1 MHGILMVKSTA
12 SLVCRRLTKDT
23 TASTQC
29 RDYSIHLRT
38 HLVSAATLLLPAVNS
53 ADVKAGV
60 AFAADHAVLVE
71 LPGED
76 NERGLDDPSA
86 QTEHQMQSR
95 FLLDVVVS
103 QSAAILQLLAGENK
117 ALLIR
122 GDSLLVL
129 DLLLHVL
136 DGVRGL
142 HVECD
147 RLARKGLDENLHRR
161 HRRLCWLVGCC
172 KEVGD
177 MTKKRIYF

>member
-117 ALLIR
+117 ARIPSLSWIFCFTFSMVSE
-122 GDSLLVL
+122 DSTSSVIVL
-129 DLLLHVL
+129 PVRVL
-136 DGVRGL
+136 TKICIDDIVDCVG
-142 HVECD
+142 
-147 RLARKGLDENLHRR
+147 
-161 HRRLCWLVGCC
+161 WLV
-172 KEVGD
+172 VV
-177 MTKKRIYF
+177 KR